1 MSFPSYLQMKHSK
14 HEWLGK
20 LPAHW
25 TIQTLK
31 SLFRIVGGATPKSEV
46 TDFWDGN
53 IAWITPSDLS
63 GSEIPLL
70 KSSQRKITTEGLNSC
85 GTTIVPVGSI
95 VLSTRAPIGSI
106 GISDIELCTNQG
118 CKSLVPLAGV
128 SSSYFAFV
136 ISVAKEQLKT
146 RGKGTTFLELSGDEL
161 GAFKVCVPSLDE
173 QTAIASFL
181 DRETGKIDDLVNE
194 QKRLIELLKEKRQA
208 VISHAVTKG
217 LDPNVKMK
225 PSGVEWLGDVPEHW
239 EVKQLRH
246 LIKSISSGTSVNA
259 IDTPATE
266 NELGVLKTS
275 CVYSG
280 EFNPSENK
288 TIIPE
293 EYPRVSC
300 PVISDTLIVS
310 RMNTPDLVGAA
321 GLSIENLS
329 NIFLP
334 DRLWQIQFCDASAAF
349 VHLWTLTL
357 EYRAQVHIA
366 CAGTSSSMQNL
377 SQDQF
382 KAFCLVVPP
391 LQEQLIIVDKIH
403 TEIQRTKEILDQSEA
418 AIKLLLERRSTLI
431 SAAVT
436 GRIDVHA
443 LTPDQQVAAE

>member
-1 MSFPSYLQMKHSK
+1 M
-14 HEWLGK
+14 
-20 LPAHW
+20 
-25 TIQTLK
+25 TIAPH
-31 SLFRIVGGATPKSEV
+31 R
-46 TDFWDGN
+46 DYC
-53 IAWITPSDLS
+53 
-63 GSEIPLL
+63 EI
-70 KSSQRKITTEGLNSC
+70 N
-85 GTTIVPVGSI
+85 VPW
-95 VLSTRAPIGSI
+95 IGSI
-106 GISDIELCTNQG
+106 PSHW
-118 CKSLVPLAGV
+118 SVVPLFSVAAERKEPNTGMKEDNLLSLSYGKIITKDISSNDGLLPQSFETYQVVHQDDIVLRLTDLQNDKRSLRSARVQQQGIITSAYVAICPSGV
-128 SSSYFAFV
+128 SSNFLNYLLRSYDQSKV
-136 ISVAKEQLKT
+136 LYSMGGGLRQSMKYSDVKWLPLVLPPLVEQN
-146 RGKGTTFLELSGDEL
+146 
-161 GAFKVCVPSLDE
+161 
-173 QTAIASFL
+173 AIATFL
-181 DRETGKIDDLVNE
+181 DRETAKIDALVNE
-194 QKRLIELLKEKRQA
+194 QKRMIKLLKEKRQA

-217 LDPNVKMK
+217 LDPNVKLK
-225 PSGVEWLGDVPEHW
+225 SSGVEWLGDVPEHW

-246 LIKSISSGTSVNA
+246 LIKSILSGTSVNA

-300 PVISDTLIVS
+300 PVISDSLIVS

-349 VHLWTLTL
+349 IHLWTLTL

-418 AIKLLLERRSTLI
+418 AIKLLLERRSALI

-436 GRIDVHA
+436 GKIDV
-443 LTPDQQVAAE
+443 LGSVPDQQVAAE